1 MTARS
6 AGIDFD
12 NVFYSRSADVLYLH
26 VGSPATAVD
35 FDETPQ
41 GHATRYDRE
50 GALVGVTVVGAQRA
64 LAAGEEIVV
73 DGLVAVDTA
82 TLAAAIA

>member
-1 MTARS
+1 MTARP

-12 NVFYSRSADVLYLH
+12 NVFYSRSADVLYMH

-35 FDETPQ
+35 FDETPE
-41 GHATRYDRE
+41 GHATRYDSS
-50 GALVGVTVVGAQRA
+50 GALVGVTVVGARRA
-64 LAAGEEIVV
+64 LEAGEEVVV
-73 DGLVAVDTA
+73 DGVVAVDTA